1 MMSLKG
7 KTMDLPRVPLGT
19 FMTEMCDQHG
29 TKVALVD
36 ATTGR
41 TMSYEQVAST
51 VRRLARGLRNLGFKK
66 GDVLCIFSHNVMEY
80 PIVFYA
86 VASLGGVLH
95 ATNPTY
101 NATELK
107 DTIEICKSKFVVT
120 FPASLPTVRAAA
132 GNVLKKIIVFGKAE
146 GCTSFSSLISPDI
159 SDEPIND
166 PDIDP
171 ENDVVAILFSSGTTG
186 KPKGVQLTHYA
197 MVSNV
202 LQVLSSGELTKN
214 DTYLVFLP
222 FFHIYGLGPVI
233 SAGLYSGARSVIMSK
248 FDIHEYLNNI
258 QKYKATVLHVVPPV
272 LVVMTNL
279 PSISQYDLSFV
290 QKIFCGAAPLST
302 DIEAKILVMFHLTY
316 ITQVYGMTEVQV
328 THLSHGGKHKFG
340 SAGYVLPCAECKI
353 VDVATGKPVPANV
366 DGEVCLRSP
375 SAMKGYKFNPGATA
389 AMFDEDGWVK
399 TGDIGHMDDE
409 GILYIVD
416 RLKELIK
423 YKGFQVAPA
432 ELENV
437 LLSHPAVADVGV
449 VGVPDGE
456 AGELP
461 KAFIVTKPGSEVTGQ
476 ELQDYVKSNVS
487 VTKRLRGGV
496 TFLSKIPKSPS
507 GKILRRLLRQMD

>member
-7 KTMDLPRVPLGT
+7 KTLYLPRVSLGT
-19 FMTEMCDQHG
+19 FMTEMCEQHG
-29 TKVALVD
+29 EKVAMVD

-41 TMSYEQVAST
+41 TMSYQQVAST
-51 VRRLARGLRNLGFKK
+51 VRRLARGLRTLGFKK
-66 GDVLCIFSHNVMEY
+66 GDVLCVFSQNVMEY

-86 VASLGGVLH
+86 VASLGGVLQ

-107 DTIEICKSKFVVT
+107 DTIEICKSKFVLT
-120 FPASLPTVRAAA
+120 FPASLPTVKAAA
-132 GNVLKKIIVFGKAE
+132 GNILKKIIVFGKAE
-146 GCTSFSSLISPDI
+146 GCTSFSSLIAPDI
-159 SDEPIND
+159 SDGPISD

-197 MVSNV
+197 MVSNI
-202 LQVLSSGELTKN
+202 LQILSTGDLTK
-214 DTYLVFLP
+214 DDSYVIFLP

-272 LVVMTNL
+272 MVVMSNL
-279 PSISQYDLSFV
+279 PSISEYDLSSV
-290 QKIFCGAAPLST
+290 RRILCGAAPLST
-302 DIEAKILVMFHLTY
+302 DIEAKIMVLFHLTF

-328 THLSHGGKHKFG
+328 THISHGGKHKFG
-340 SAGYVLPCAECKI
+340 SAGYILPCAECKI
-353 VDVATGKPVPANV
+353 VDVTTGKTVPTNV

-375 SAMKGYKFNPGATA
+375 SVMKGYKSNPAATA
-389 AMFDEDGWVK
+389 AIFDKDGWVK
-399 TGDIGHMDDE
+399 TGDIGHVDDE
-409 GILYIVD
+409 GILFIVD

-423 YKGFQVAPA
+423 YKGYQVAPA
-432 ELENV
+432 ELEDV

-449 VGVPDGE
+449 IGVPDVE
-456 AGELP
+456 TGELP
-461 KAFIVTKPGSEVTGQ
+461 KAFIVKKPGSAVTEQ
-476 ELQDYVKSNVS
+476 EIQDYVTSKVS

-496 TFLSKIPKSPS
+496 TFITKIPKSPS